1 MSQQMSFTIATIF
14 APHNVQQISSDP
26 FFIPFGILMFLSGS
40 AHHWVH
46 RGDGREFAQY
56 PIGAGLS
63 PSGAVLPVLLGLL
76 GKACLITIQLAFGQL
91 GNDLVQVIRVLGAR

>member
-40 AHHWVH
+40 ARHWFIVAMAESLH
-46 RGDGREFAQY
+46 SI
-56 PIGAGLS
+56 P
-63 PSGAVLPVLLGLL
+63 LGP
-76 GKACLITIQLAFGQL
+76 A
-91 GNDLVQVIRVLGAR
+91 